1 MIRTRLKNR
10 SIKTRN
16 NLDIQKYRQQRN
28 LVVKL
33 NKRAKHEYY
42 GNLDMRA
49 TKDIKSFW
57 KTFKPL
63 FSNSMNHE
71 KTVLIKIDKI
81 VKDDK
86 EIIQYFNEYF
96 ATITGSLN
104 IPRFPTPPIEHTG
117 EVICVA
123 MQTYAS
129 HPSVLKIKERAFNS
143 ERFEFSSVDP
153 TLVFSEIN
161 KLDPSKKTSCAVP
174 TDKFKMTSNACYRE
188 ITYHINNAIS
198 TNTSPDILKLAD
210 ITTIVKN
217 SDNSIKENF
226 HPLGVLSSLSKIY
239 ERVLLQQILPF
250 MVPKFSN
257 LLYAFPENH
266 SPQHALMRFI
276 EQCQRNLDKKGIV
289 GMVLIK
295 AFDCISREL
304 LIAKLEAYGFG
315 NDSPRL
321 IFDYLISRK
330 QRVRINSTYSSWIE
344 ITAGV
349 PQGSALGPLL
359 FSIFINDLTYF
370 IEDSKLCN
378 FADDNTIFA
387 SDFKLEGVISKLENG
402 LNLI

>member
-1 MIRTRLKNR
+1 
-10 SIKTRN
+10 
-16 NLDIQKYRQQRN
+16 
-28 LVVKL
+28 
-33 NKRAKHEYY
+33 
-42 GNLDMRA
+42 MRA
-49 TKDIKSFW
+49 TKDMKSFW

-63 FSNSMNHE
+63 FSNSMSHE
-71 KTVLIKIDKI
+71 KTVSIKNDKI
-81 VKDDK
+81 VKNDK

-96 ATITGSLN
+96 ATIIGSLN

-117 EVICVA
+117 DIICVA
-123 MQTYAS
+123 IQKYAS
-129 HPSVLKIKERAFNS
+129 HSSVLKIKERAFNN
-143 ERFEFSSVDP
+143 ERYEFSSVNP

-161 KLDPSKKTSCAVP
+161 KLFPSKKTSGAVP

-198 TNTSPDILKLAD
+198 TNTFPDILKLAD
-210 ITTIVKN
+210 VTTIVKN
-217 SDNSIKENF
+217 SDNCIKENF

-239 ERVLLQQILPF
+239 ERMLLQQILPF

-266 SPQHALMRFI
+266 SPQHALMRLI
-276 EQCQRNLDKKGIV
+276 EQCQRSLENKGIV
-289 GMVLIK
+289 GMVLIDLSK

-330 QRVRINSTYSSWIE
+330 QRVRINSTYGSWIE